1 MKGKR
6 VLALGLA
13 VLMSGS
19 QMLAVQADDIQEVQK
34 KQQST
39 ESALNQITA
48 SINTLEDQKEQI
60 TGEIDTLDGQ
70 LVVTIASI
78 NSLTDQIS
86 EKETQLAE
94 TAEDLQAAESD
105 KQEQYEAMKKR
116 IQYLYEKGGNAGWA
130 TFLLEEKNITEL
142 LNQAEYTQK
151 MYEYDRNCLEE
162 YAAVVT
168 QVSDLQTQL
177 QDEKSEMESMK
188 SEQEAQQVSLE
199 SLLEEK
205 KATSADYDAQLVV
218 VNAKATEYQ
227 KLIQQYNEEIQRLV
241 AEQERQRQEAE
252 AAAAAQAAA
261 AQAEAEKQQQAAAQA
276 EAERQQQAAAQ
287 AAAAA
292 AAANSNSGNSSNSGN
307 AGSSSNTGGNT
318 DNSSYDDGGS
328 SYSSDTSSSSSSST
342 GSATG
347 QAIVDYALQFVG
359 NPYVWGGN
367 SLTNGTD
374 CSGFIHLIYA
384 HFGYSVSRS
393 SYSLRGDGYA
403 VSYAEAQPG
412 DIICYDGHVALYMGN
427 GMIVHAS
434 DERSGIKI
442 SYNAAYRTIL
452 TVRRIV

>member
-168 QVSDLQTQL
+168 QVSNLQTQL

-227 KLIQQYNEEIQRLV
+227 KMIQQYNEEIQRLV

-261 AQAEAEKQQQAAAQA
+261 AQAEAERQQQAAAQA

-292 AAANSNSGNSSNSGN
+292 NSNSGNSSNNG
-307 AGSSSNTGGNT
+307 GSSSNTGNT

-328 SYSSDTSSSSSSST
+328 SSGSDTSGGSSSST

>member
-1 MKGKR
+1 MKGKK

-13 VLMSGS
+13 VLMTGS
-19 QMLAVQADDIQEVQK
+19 QMLAVHADEIQDVQK

-39 ESALNQITA
+39 ESALNQINA
-48 SINTLEDQKEQI
+48 SINTLEDQKEQV

-70 LVVTIASI
+70 LVVTIASV

-94 TAEDLQAAESD
+94 TAENLQVAEAD

-130 TFLLEEKNITEL
+130 TILLEEKNITEL

-151 MYEYDRNCLEE
+151 MYEYDRNCLEK
-162 YAAVVT
+162 YAEVVT
-168 QVSDLQTQL
+168 QVSNLQTQL

-188 SEQEAQQVSLE
+188 SEQEAQKVSLE
-199 SLLEEK
+199 GLLEEK
-205 KATSADYDAQLVV
+205 RATSADYDAQLLV

-227 KLIQQYNEEIQRLV
+227 KLIEQYNQEIQRLV

-252 AAAAAQAAA
+252 AAAAAAAA
-261 AQAEAEKQQQAAAQA
+261 EAAA
-276 EAERQQQAAAQ
+276 EAERQQQAAAAAEAERQQQ

-292 AAANSNSGNSSNSGN
+292 AAAAANNNSSNNGNSSNSGN
-307 AGSSSNTGGNT
+307 SGNSGNTGNGGSSYDSGSSDSGSSGSSSN
-318 DNSSYDDGGS
+318 
-328 SYSSDTSSSSSSST
+328 T

-393 SYSLRGDGYA
+393 SYALRGDGYA